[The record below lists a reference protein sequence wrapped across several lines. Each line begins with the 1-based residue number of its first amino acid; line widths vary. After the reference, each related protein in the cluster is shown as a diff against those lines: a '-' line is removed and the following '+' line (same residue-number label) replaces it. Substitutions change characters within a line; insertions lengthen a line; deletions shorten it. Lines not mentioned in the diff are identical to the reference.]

1 LIIVETCHGASLH
14 SINTIQTIM
23 KKLTPFLIILLFLFS
38 CGGGN
43 ENSESKKEAKKAKPE
58 PVYLYGICIDSLDV
72 KEDYVKK
79 NEFLANIL
87 LREGVNYKT
96 IDQIDRNYRKVF
108 DVRKIKVGNKYT
120 FLMTRDSI
128 PTAKYWIYEID
139 RTNYAVFQ
147 LADSLAA
154 WRGEK
159 EVITE
164 IEHVGVEIK
173 SSLWNAMA
181 EVGCDASLILELSD
195 IYAWTIDFFGIQEG
209 DSCKV
214 IFEKK
219 YIAGDTVPYGIGNVL
234 ASYFKNKGEGK
245 YAFSFEQNGRKE
257 YFDEK
262 GDNLRKAF
270 LKAPLNYRR
279 ISSTFSNGRMH
290 PVYHVVRPHHGVDYA
305 APIGTPVQAIGDGTV
320 IAKGWDN
327 KGGGNY
333 VKIKHNSTYTTT
345 YMHLK
350 GFAKGISQGCK
361 VKQGQTIGYVG
372 STGASTG
379 PHLDFRLQKN
389 GTYIDPLKFKSPSA
403 EPVKQEN
410 MERYKAGVDS
420 LIKVLKEH

>member
-1 LIIVETCHGASLH
+1 
-14 SINTIQTIM
+14 M
-23 KKLTPFLIILLFLFS
+23 KKITPFLILLLFLVS

-43 ENSESKKEAKKAKPE
+43 DDNSTRKSSKKCAE
-58 PVYLYGICIDSLDV
+58 PKYLYGICIDSLDV
-72 KEDYVKK
+72 KEDCVKK

-87 LREGVNYKT
+87 QREGVSYNTVNY
-96 IDQIDRNYRKVF
+96 IDRNCRDVF
-108 DVRKIKVGNKYT
+108 DVRKIKVGNKYV
-120 FLMTRDSI
+120 FLETRDSV

-147 LADSLAA
+147 LTDSLSA

-164 IEHVGVEIK
+164 IEHVGVKIK

-181 EVGCDASLILELSD
+181 EAGCDYSLILELSD
-195 IYAWTIDFFGIQEG
+195 IYAWTIDFFGIQPG
-209 DSCKV
+209 DSCKA
-214 IFEKK
+214 IYEKK
-219 YIAGDTVPYGIGNVL
+219 YIAGDTVSFGIGNIY
-234 ASYFKNKGEGK
+234 AAYFKNNGEGK
-245 YAFSFEQNGRKE
+245 YAFCFEQDGRKE
-257 YFDEK
+257 YFDEN

-305 APIGTPVQAIGDGTV
+305 APVGTPVQSIGDGTV
-320 IAKGWDN
+320 IAKGWDT

-403 EPVKQEN
+403 EPVKKEN
-410 MERYKAGVDS
+410 MERFKANVDS
-420 LIKVLKEH
+420 LMVVLREH

>member
-1 LIIVETCHGASLH
+1 
-14 SINTIQTIM
+14 M
-23 KKLTPFLIILLFLFS
+23 KKFTPFLVFFLLLIS
-38 CGGGN
+38 CGSN
-43 ENSESKKEAKKAKPE
+43 PQKTKDADVVQE
-58 PVYLYGICIDSLDV
+58 PTFLYGICIDSLDV
-72 KEDYVKK
+72 VEGTVRK

-87 LREGVNYKT
+87 SREGVNYAV
-96 IDQIDRNYRKVF
+96 IDNIGRNRKSVF
-108 DVRKIKVGNKYT
+108 DVRKIKVGNKYV
-120 FLMTRDSI
+120 FLKTRDSI

-139 RTNYAVFQ
+139 RTNYVVFQ
-147 LADSLAA
+147 LTDSLAA

-159 EVITE
+159 EVITK

-181 EVGCDASLILELSD
+181 EAGCSPDLILELSD
-195 IYAWTIDFFGIQEG
+195 IYAWTIDFFGIQPG

-214 IFEKK
+214 IFEEK
-219 YIAGDTVPYGIGNVL
+219 YIAGDTVPFGIGNVL

-245 YAFSFEQNGRKE
+245 YAFSFEQDGRKE
-257 YFDEK
+257 YFDEN
-262 GDNLRKAF
+262 GDNMRKAF

-279 ISSTFSNGRMH
+279 ISSKFSNGRMH
-290 PVYHVVRPHHGVDYA
+290 PVYHVIRPHHGVDYA
-305 APIGTPVQAIGDGTV
+305 APVGTPVQSIGDGTV
-320 IAKGWDN
+320 IAKGWDK

-333 VKIKHNSTYTTT
+333 LKIKHNSTYTTT

-389 GTYIDPLKFKSPSA
+389 GTYVDPLKFKSPSA
-403 EPVKQEN
+403 EPVKSEN
-410 MERYKAGVDS
+410 MTRYKVGVDS
-420 LIKVLKEH
+420 LIRVLKEH

>member
-1 LIIVETCHGASLH
+1 MI
-14 SINTIQTIM
+14 IM
-23 KKLTPFLIILLFLFS
+23 KKNFKLHTSNFTLILILLFLVS
-38 CGGGN
+38 CGSDNGN
-43 ENSESKKEAKKAKPE
+43 SVKEEAVVHKPTF
-58 PVYLYGICIDSLDV
+58 LYGICIDSLDV
-72 KEDYVKK
+72 VEGSVKK

-87 LREGVNYKT
+87 SREGVNYGV
-96 IDQIDRNYRKVF
+96 IDNIGRNKKSVF
-108 DVRKIKVGNKYT
+108 DIRKIKVGNKYV
-120 FLMTRDSI
+120 FLKTRDSI

-147 LADSLAA
+147 LTDSLAA

-159 EVITE
+159 EVVTK

-181 EVGCDASLILELSD
+181 EEGCDASLILELSD
-195 IYAWTIDFFGIQEG
+195 IYAWTIDFFGIQPG

-214 IFEKK
+214 IFEEK
-219 YIAGDTVPYGIGNVL
+219 YLAGDTVPFGIGNVL

-245 YAFSFEQNGRKE
+245 YAFSFEQDGRKE
-257 YFDEK
+257 YFDEN
-262 GDNLRKAF
+262 GDNMRKAF

-279 ISSTFSNGRMH
+279 ISSKFSNGRMH

-305 APIGTPVQAIGDGTV
+305 APVGTPVQAIGDGTV
-320 IAKGWDN
+320 IAKGWDK

-333 VKIKHNSTYTTT
+333 LKIKHNSTYTTT

-361 VKQGQTIGYVG
+361 VKQGQTIGFVG

-403 EPVKQEN
+403 EPVKKEN
-410 MERYKAGVDS
+410 MERYQAGVDS
-420 LIKVLKEH
+420 LMKILKEH

>member
-1 LIIVETCHGASLH
+1 
-14 SINTIQTIM
+14 M
-23 KKLTPFLIILLFLFS
+23 KNLSPFLIVLLFLFS

-43 ENSESKKEAKKAKPE
+43 KDTDSKKEPPKPAE
-58 PVYLYGICIDSLDV
+58 PQYLYGICIDSLDV
-72 KEDYVKK
+72 KEGQVQK

-87 LREGVNYKT
+87 SREGVSYNT
-96 IDQIDRNYRKVF
+96 VDFIGRNQKDIF
-108 DVRKIKVGNKYT
+108 DVRKIRVGNKYT
-120 FLMTRDSI
+120 FLLSRDSI
-128 PTAKYWIYEID
+128 PQAKYWIYEID

-147 LADSLAA
+147 LTDSLAA

-159 EVITE
+159 EVISE
-164 IEHVGVEIK
+164 VEHVGVEIK

-181 EVGCDASLILELSD
+181 EAGCSVDLILELSD
-195 IYAWTIDFFGIQEG
+195 IYAWTIDFFGIQAG

-214 IFEKK
+214 IFEKRF
-219 YIAGDTVPYGIGNVL
+219 IVGDTVPYGIGDVY
-234 ASYFKNKGEGK
+234 AAYFKNNGYGK
-245 YAFSFEQNGRKE
+245 YAFRFEQDGKKE

-279 ISSTFSNGRMH
+279 ISSTFSEARMH
-290 PVYHVVRPHHGVDYA
+290 PVHHIVRPHHGVDYA
-305 APIGTPVQAIGDGTV
+305 APSGTPVQSIGDGTV
-320 IAKGWDN
+320 IAKGWDT

-333 VKIKHNSTYTTT
+333 LKIKHNSTYTTT

-350 GFAKGISQGCK
+350 GFAKGITQGCK

-372 STGASTG
+372 MTGTATG

-403 EPVKQEN
+403 EPVRKEN
-410 MERYKAGVDS
+410 MEAFKLGVDS
-420 LIKVLKEH
+420 LMVVLKEH

>member
-1 LIIVETCHGASLH
+1 
-14 SINTIQTIM
+14 M
-23 KKLTPFLIILLFLFS
+23 KKFTPFLILLLFLVS

-43 ENSESKKEAKKAKPE
+43 DNSGKKEAQKQPE
-58 PVYLYGICIDSLDV
+58 PKYLYGICIDSLDV
-72 KEDYVKK
+72 VEGNVKK

-87 LREGVNYKT
+87 SREGVSQQT
-96 IDQIDRNYRKVF
+96 IHNIDRNKRKVF
-108 DVRKIKVGNKYT
+108 DVRKIKVGNKYA
-120 FLMTRDSI
+120 FLKTRDSI

-139 RTNYAVFQ
+139 RTHYAVFQ
-147 LADSLAA
+147 LTDSLAA

-159 EVITE
+159 EVITK

-181 EVGCDASLILELSD
+181 EEGCDYSLILELSD
-195 IYAWTIDFFGIQEG
+195 IYAWTIDFFGIQPG

-214 IFEKK
+214 IFEEK
-219 YIAGDTVPYGIGNVL
+219 YLAGDTVPFGIGNVL
-234 ASYFKNKGEGK
+234 ASYFKNKGDGK
-245 YAFSFEQNGRKE
+245 YAFSFEQDGRKE
-257 YFDEK
+257 YFDEN
-262 GDNLRKAF
+262 GDNMRKAF

-279 ISSTFSNGRMH
+279 ISSKFSNGRMH

-305 APIGTPVQAIGDGTV
+305 APVGTPVQSIGDGTV
-320 IAKGWDN
+320 IAKGWDK

-350 GFAKGISQGCK
+350 GFAKGISQGSK

-403 EPVKQEN
+403 EPVKKEN
-410 MERYKAGVDS
+410 MERYKVGVDS
-420 LIKVLKEH
+420 LMRVLKSH

>member
-1 LIIVETCHGASLH
+1 
-14 SINTIQTIM
+14 M
-23 KKLTPFLIILLFLFS
+23 KYLTPFLILLLFLVS

-43 ENSESKKEAKKAKPE
+43 ENSGSNKEVRKAKPE
-58 PVYLYGICIDSLDV
+58 PVYLYGICIDSLDILEGKV
-72 KEDYVKK
+72 QK

-87 LREGVNYKT
+87 QKEGVSYNTVNY
-96 IDQIDRNYRKVF
+96 IDRNCRKVF
-108 DVRKIKVGNKYT
+108 DVRKIKVGNKYA

-128 PTAKYWIYEID
+128 PQAKYWIYEID
-139 RTNYAVFQ
+139 RTSYAVFQ
-147 LADSLAA
+147 LTDSIAA

-159 EVITE
+159 EVITKVD
-164 IEHVGVEIK
+164 HVGVEIK
-173 SSLWNAMA
+173 SSLWNAMSEA
-181 EVGCDASLILELSD
+181 GCSADLILELSD
-195 IYAWTIDFFGIQEG
+195 IYAWTIDFFGIQPG

-214 IFEKK
+214 IFEEK
-219 YIAGDTVPYGIGNVL
+219 YIAGDTVPFGIGNVM

-257 YFDEK
+257 YFDEN

-305 APIGTPVQAIGDGTV
+305 APIGTPVQSIGDGTV
-320 IAKGWDN
+320 IAKGWDK

-403 EPVKQEN
+403 EPVAKEN
-410 MERYKAGVDS
+410 MEAFRHSVDT
-420 LIKVLKEH
+420 LIRVLRSH

>member
-1 LIIVETCHGASLH
+1 
-14 SINTIQTIM
+14 M
-23 KKLTPFLIILLFLFS
+23 KKNYKLHTSNFTLLLVLLLFLVS

-43 ENSESKKEAKKAKPE
+43 DGCDKKEAKKKAE

-72 KEDYVKK
+72 VEGNVKK

-87 LREGVNYKT
+87 QREGVSYNTVNY
-96 IDQIDRNYRKVF
+96 IDRNKRGVF
-108 DVRKIKVGNKYT
+108 DVRKIKVGNKFV
-120 FLMTRDSI
+120 FLKTRDSI

-147 LADSLAA
+147 LTDSLAA

-181 EVGCDASLILELSD
+181 EAGCDASLILELSD
-195 IYAWTIDFFGIQEG
+195 IYAWTIDFFGIQPG

-257 YFDEK
+257 YFDEN

-305 APIGTPVQAIGDGTV
+305 APIGTPVQSIGDGTV

-389 GTYIDPLKFKSPSA
+389 GSYIDPLKFKSPSA
-403 EPVKQEN
+403 EPVKKEN
-410 MERYKAGVDS
+410 MEKYKIGVDS
-420 LIKVLKEH
+420 LMRVLKEH

>member
-1 LIIVETCHGASLH
+1 
-14 SINTIQTIM
+14 M
-23 KKLTPFLIILLFLFS
+23 KNLTPFLIVLLFLVS

-43 ENSESKKEAKKAKPE
+43 ENSESKKEVRKAKPE
-58 PVYLYGICIDSLDV
+58 PVYLYGICIDSLDILEGKV
-72 KEDYVKK
+72 QK

-87 LREGVNYKT
+87 QKEGVSYNTVNY
-96 IDQIDRNYRKVF
+96 IDRNCRKVF
-108 DVRKIKVGNKYT
+108 DVRKIKVGNKYV
-120 FLMTRDSI
+120 FLKTRDSI

-139 RTNYAVFQ
+139 RTSYAVFR
-147 LADSLAA
+147 LTDSIAA

-159 EVITE
+159 EVITKV
-164 IEHVGVEIK
+164 EHVGVEIK

-181 EVGCDASLILELSD
+181 EAGCDYSLILELSD
-195 IYAWTIDFFGIQEG
+195 IYAWTIDFFGIQPG

-214 IFEKK
+214 IFEEK
-219 YIAGDTVPYGIGNVL
+219 YIAGDTVPFGIGNVM

-245 YAFSFEQNGRKE
+245 YAFSFEQGGKKE
-257 YFDEK
+257 YFDEN

-279 ISSTFSNGRMH
+279 ISSTFSEARLH
-290 PVYHVVRPHHGVDYA
+290 PVHKIVRPHHGVDYA
-305 APIGTPVQAIGDGTV
+305 APSGTPVQSIGDGTV
-320 IAKGWDN
+320 IDKGWDK

-333 VKIKHNSTYTTT
+333 LKIKHNSTYTTT

-350 GFAKGISQGCK
+350 GFAKGISKGSK

-372 STGASTG
+372 MTGTATG

-403 EPVKQEN
+403 EPVKKEN
-410 MERYKAGVDS
+410 MEAFRHSVDT
-420 LIKVLKEH
+420 LIRVLKRH

>member
-1 LIIVETCHGASLH
+1 
-14 SINTIQTIM
+14 M
-23 KKLTPFLIILLFLFS
+23 KKITPFLILLLLLIS
-38 CGGGN
+38 CGSN
-43 ENSESKKEAKKAKPE
+43 PQKTNDAEAVKEPTF
-58 PVYLYGICIDSLDV
+58 LYGICIDSLNV
-72 KEDYVKK
+72 VEGQVQK

-87 LREGVNYKT
+87 QKEGVNYNT
-96 IDQIDRNYRKVF
+96 VNYIDRNCRKVF
-108 DVRKIKVGNKYT
+108 DVRKIKVGNKYV
-120 FLMTRDSI
+120 FLTTRDSI

-147 LADSLAA
+147 LTDSIAA

-159 EVITE
+159 EVITTV
-164 IEHVGVEIK
+164 EHVGVEIK

-181 EVGCDASLILELSD
+181 EAGCDASLILELSD
-195 IYAWTIDFFGIQEG
+195 IYAWTIDFFGIQPG
-209 DSCKV
+209 DSCKA

-219 YIAGDTVPYGIGNVL
+219 YIVGDTVPYGIGNVI

-257 YFDEK
+257 YFDEN

-305 APIGTPVQAIGDGTV
+305 APAGTPVQSIGDGTV
-320 IAKGWDN
+320 IAKGWDK

-350 GFAKGISQGCK
+350 GFAKGIAQGVK

-403 EPVKQEN
+403 EPVKKEN
-410 MERYKAGVDS
+410 MKRYKVGVDS
-420 LIKVLKEH
+420 LMMVLKEH

>member
-1 LIIVETCHGASLH
+1 
-14 SINTIQTIM
+14 M
-23 KKLTPFLIILLFLFS
+23 KRITPFLILLLFLIS
-38 CGGGN
+38 CGDSN
-43 ENSESKKEAKKAKPE
+43 NNNSKEETKKQAE
-58 PVYLYGICIDSLDV
+58 PQYLYGICIDSLNV
-72 KEDYVKK
+72 VEGKVQK

-87 LREGVNYKT
+87 QKEGVSYNTVNY
-96 IDQIDRNYRKVF
+96 IDRNCRKVF
-108 DVRKIKVGNKYT
+108 DVRKIKVGNKYV
-120 FLMTRDSI
+120 FLTTRDSI

-147 LADSLAA
+147 LTDSIAA
-154 WRGEK
+154 WKGEK
-159 EVITE
+159 EVITKV
-164 IEHVGVEIK
+164 EHVGVEIK

-181 EVGCDASLILELSD
+181 EAGCDYSLILELSD
-195 IYAWTIDFFGIQEG
+195 IYAWTIDFFGIQQG

-214 IFEKK
+214 IFEEK
-219 YIAGDTVPYGIGNVL
+219 YIAGDTVPFGIGNVL

-257 YFDEK
+257 YFDEN

-279 ISSTFSNGRMH
+279 ISSTFSEARLH
-290 PVYHVVRPHHGVDYA
+290 PVHKIVRPHHGVDYA
-305 APIGTPVQAIGDGTV
+305 APSGTPVQSIGDGTV
-320 IAKGWDN
+320 IDKGWDK

-333 VKIKHNSTYTTT
+333 LKIKHNSTYTTT

-350 GFAKGISQGCK
+350 GFAKGISKGCK

-372 STGASTG
+372 MTGTATG

-403 EPVKQEN
+403 EPVKKEN
-410 MERYKAGVDS
+410 MEQFKAGVDS
-420 LIKVLKEH
+420 LMVVLKEH

>member
-1 LIIVETCHGASLH
+1 
-14 SINTIQTIM
+14 M
-23 KKLTPFLIILLFLFS
+23 KRFTPFLILLLFLVS
-38 CGGGN
+38 CGG
-43 ENSESKKEAKKAKPE
+43 ENDNSGKETSKKCAE
-58 PVYLYGICIDSLDV
+58 PQYLYGICIDSLNV
-72 KEDYVKK
+72 VEGQVQK

-87 LREGVNYKT
+87 QREGVSYNTVNY
-96 IDQIDRNYRKVF
+96 IDRNCRKVF
-108 DVRKIKVGNKYT
+108 DVRKIKVGNKYV
-120 FLMTRDSI
+120 FLTTRDSI

-147 LADSLAA
+147 LTDSIAA
-154 WRGEK
+154 WKGEK
-159 EVITE
+159 EVITKV
-164 IEHVGVEIK
+164 EHVGVEIK

-181 EVGCDASLILELSD
+181 EAGCDYSLILELSD
-195 IYAWTIDFFGIQEG
+195 IYAWTIDFFGIQQG

-214 IFEKK
+214 IFEER
-219 YIAGDTVPYGIGNVL
+219 YIAGDTVPFGIGNVI

-257 YFDEK
+257 YFDEN

-279 ISSTFSNGRMH
+279 ISSTFSEARLH
-290 PVYHVVRPHHGVDYA
+290 PVHKIVRPHHGVDYA
-305 APIGTPVQAIGDGTV
+305 APSGTPVQSIGDGTV
-320 IAKGWDN
+320 IDKGWDK

-333 VKIKHNSTYTTT
+333 LKIKHNSTYTTT

-350 GFAKGISQGCK
+350 GFAKGISKGCK

-372 STGASTG
+372 MTGTATG

-403 EPVKQEN
+403 EPVKKEN
-410 MERYKAGVDS
+410 MEQFKAGVDS
-420 LIKVLKEH
+420 LMLILKEH

>member
-1 LIIVETCHGASLH
+1 
-14 SINTIQTIM
+14 M
-23 KKLTPFLIILLFLFS
+23 KKNFKLHTSNFTLILILLFLVS
-38 CGGGN
+38 CGSDNGN
-43 ENSESKKEAKKAKPE
+43 SVKEEAVVHKPTF
-58 PVYLYGICIDSLDV
+58 LYGICIDSLDV
-72 KEDYVKK
+72 AEGSVKK

-87 LREGVNYKT
+87 SREGVSYGV
-96 IDQIDRNYRKVF
+96 IDNIGRNKKSIF
-108 DVRKIKVGNKYT
+108 DVRKIKVGNKYV
-120 FLMTRDSI
+120 FLKTRDSI

-147 LADSLAA
+147 LTDSLAA

-159 EVITE
+159 EVVTK

-181 EVGCDASLILELSD
+181 EEGCDASLILELSD
-195 IYAWTIDFFGIQEG
+195 IYAWTIDFFGIQPG

-214 IFEKK
+214 IFEEK
-219 YIAGDTVPYGIGNVL
+219 YLAGDTVPFGIGNVL

-245 YAFSFEQNGRKE
+245 YAFSFEQDGRKE
-257 YFDEK
+257 YFDEN
-262 GDNLRKAF
+262 GDNMRKAF

-279 ISSTFSNGRMH
+279 ISSKFSNGRMH

-305 APIGTPVQAIGDGTV
+305 APVGTPVQAIGDGTV
-320 IAKGWDN
+320 IAKGWDK

-333 VKIKHNSTYTTT
+333 LKIKHNSTYTTT

-361 VKQGQTIGYVG
+361 VKQGQTIGFVG

-403 EPVKQEN
+403 EPVKKEN
-410 MERYKAGVDS
+410 MERYQAGVDS
-420 LIKVLKEH
+420 LMKILKEH

>member
-1 LIIVETCHGASLH
+1 
-14 SINTIQTIM
+14 M
-23 KKLTPFLIILLFLFS
+23 KKITPFLILLLLLIS
-38 CGGGN
+38 CGSN
-43 ENSESKKEAKKAKPE
+43 PQKTIDAEAVKEPTF
-58 PVYLYGICIDSLDV
+58 LYGICIDSLNV
-72 KEDYVKK
+72 VEGQVQK

-87 LREGVNYKT
+87 QKEGVNYNT
-96 IDQIDRNYRKVF
+96 VNYIDRNCRKVF
-108 DVRKIKVGNKYT
+108 DVRKIKVGNKYV
-120 FLMTRDSI
+120 FLTTRDSI

-147 LADSLAA
+147 LTDSIAA

-159 EVITE
+159 EVITTV
-164 IEHVGVEIK
+164 EHVGVEIK

-181 EVGCDASLILELSD
+181 EAGCDASLILELSD
-195 IYAWTIDFFGIQEG
+195 IYAWTIDFFGIQPG
-209 DSCKV
+209 DSCKA

-219 YIAGDTVPYGIGNVL
+219 YIVGDTVPYGIGNVI

-257 YFDEK
+257 YFDEN

-305 APIGTPVQAIGDGTV
+305 APAGTPVQSIGDGTV
-320 IAKGWDN
+320 IAKGWDK

-350 GFAKGISQGCK
+350 GFAKGIAQGVK

-403 EPVKQEN
+403 EPVKKEN

-420 LIKVLKEH
+420 LMRVLKEH

>member
-1 LIIVETCHGASLH
+1 MPHPYIVKM
-14 SINTIQTIM
+14 IIM
-23 KKLTPFLIILLFLFS
+23 KKNFKIHTSNFTLFLVLLLFLVS

-43 ENSESKKEAKKAKPE
+43 DGCDKKEAKKKAE

-72 KEDYVKK
+72 VEDCVKK
-79 NEFLANIL
+79 NETLSKIL
-87 LREGVNYKT
+87 SDKGVSNKT
-96 IDQIDRNYRKVF
+96 IDYIDRNHRKVF

-120 FLMTRDSI
+120 FLMSRDSV
-128 PTAKYWIYEID
+128 PQAKYWIYEID
-139 RTNYAVFQ
+139 RINYAVFQ
-147 LADSLAA
+147 LTDSLSA
-154 WRGEK
+154 WKCEN
-159 EVITE
+159 EVIVE
-164 IEHVGVEIK
+164 VEHVGVEIK
-173 SSLWNAMA
+173 SSLWNAMTDA
-181 EVGCDASLILELSD
+181 NCDPNLILELSD

-214 IFEKK
+214 VFEKK
-219 YIAGDTVPYGIGNVL
+219 YIAGDTVPYGIGNIY
-234 ASYFKNKGEGK
+234 AAYFKNNGEGR
-245 YAFSFEQNGRKE
+245 YAFCFEQDGRKE
-257 YFDEK
+257 YFDEN

-305 APIGTPVQAIGDGTV
+305 APTGTPVQTIGDGTV
-320 IAKGWDN
+320 IAKGWDT

-345 YMHLK
+345 YMHLSK
-350 GFAKGISQGCK
+350 FGKGIAQGVK
-361 VKQGQTIGYVG
+361 VKQGQVIGYVG

-403 EPVKQEN
+403 EPVKKEN
-410 MERYKAGVDS
+410 MERFKANVDS
-420 LIKVLKEH
+420 LMVVLKEH

>member
-1 LIIVETCHGASLH
+1 
-14 SINTIQTIM
+14 M
-23 KKLTPFLIILLFLFS
+23 KKNYKLHTTNFTLLLVLLLFLVS

-43 ENSESKKEAKKAKPE
+43 DNVSKEE
-58 PVYLYGICIDSLDV
+58 PQEPAEPKYLYGICIDSLDV
-72 KEDYVKK
+72 KEGKVKK

-87 LREGVNYKT
+87 QREGVSYNT
-96 IDQIDRNYRKVF
+96 INQIDKKHRKVF

-128 PTAKYWIYEID
+128 PTVKYWIYEID

-181 EVGCDASLILELSD
+181 DAGCSPDLILELSD

-219 YIAGDTVPYGIGNVL
+219 YIVGDSIPYGIGDVL

-245 YAFSFEQNGRKE
+245 YAFCFEQNGRKE
-257 YFDEK
+257 YFDEN
-262 GDNLRKAF
+262 GENLRKAF

-305 APIGTPVQAIGDGTV
+305 APIGTPVQSIGDGTV
-320 IAKGWDN
+320 IAKGWDT

-345 YMHLK
+345 YMHLSK
-350 GFAKGISQGCK
+350 FGKGISQGCK

-403 EPVKQEN
+403 DPVKKEN
-410 MERYKAGVDS
+410 MEQYRILVES
-420 LIKVLKEH
+420 LMTVLKSH

>member
-1 LIIVETCHGASLH
+1 MIL
-14 SINTIQTIM
+14 
-23 KKLTPFLIILLFLFS
+23 LLFLFS
-38 CGGGN
+38 CKGGD
-43 ENSESKKEAKKAKPE
+43 ENTTTRKESRRKPE
-58 PVYLYGICIDSLDV
+58 PKYLYGICIDSLDV
-72 KEDYVKK
+72 VEGNVKK

-87 LREGVNYKT
+87 QKEGVSYNTINY
-96 IDQIDRNYRKVF
+96 IDRNQRKVF

-120 FLMTRDSI
+120 FLMSRDSV
-128 PTAKYWIYEID
+128 PQAKYWIYEID
-139 RTNYAVFQ
+139 RTNYAVFK
-147 LADSLAA
+147 LTDSLSA

-181 EVGCDASLILELSD
+181 EAGCDASLILELSD

-209 DSCKV
+209 DSCKAV
-214 IFEKK
+214 FEKK
-219 YIAGDTVPYGIGNVL
+219 YIAGDSVSFGIGNVL
-234 ASYFKNKGEGK
+234 AAYFKNNGEGK
-245 YAFSFEQNGRKE
+245 YAFSYEQNGRKE
-257 YFDEK
+257 YFDEN
-262 GDNLRKAF
+262 GDNMRKAF

-279 ISSTFSNGRMH
+279 ISSKFSNGRMH

-305 APIGTPVQAIGDGTV
+305 APTGTPVQSIGDGTV
-320 IAKGWDN
+320 IAKGWDK

-345 YMHLK
+345 YMHLSK
-350 GFAKGISQGCK
+350 FGKGISQGCK

-403 EPVKQEN
+403 EPVKKEN
-410 MERYKAGVDS
+410 REEYKKHIEN
-420 LIKVLKEH
+420 LMKILKEH

>member
-1 LIIVETCHGASLH
+1 
-14 SINTIQTIM
+14 M
-23 KKLTPFLIILLFLFS
+23 KKITPFLILLLFLVS

-43 ENSESKKEAKKAKPE
+43 DGSDTRAAKKKHE

-72 KEDYVKK
+72 VEGKVQK
-79 NEFLANIL
+79 NEFPANIL
-87 LREGVNYKT
+87 QREGVSYNTVNY
-96 IDQIDRNYRKVF
+96 IDRNHRDVF
-108 DVRKIKVGNKYT
+108 DIRKIKVGNRYV
-120 FLMTRDSI
+120 FLKTRDSI

-147 LADSLAA
+147 LTDSLKA

-195 IYAWTIDFFGIQEG
+195 IYAWTIDFFGIQPG

-219 YIAGDTVPYGIGNVL
+219 FIAGDTVPFGIGNVL
-234 ASYFKNKGEGK
+234 AAYFKSGGDSK
-245 YAFSFEQNGRKE
+245 YAFSYVQDGRKE
-257 YFDEK
+257 YFDEN
-262 GDNLRKAF
+262 GDNMRKAF

-279 ISSTFSNGRMH
+279 ISSKFSNGRMH

-305 APIGTPVQAIGDGTV
+305 APVGTPVQSIGDGTV

-403 EPVKQEN
+403 EPVKKEN
-410 MERYKAGVDS
+410 MEQYKVGVDS
-420 LIKVLKEH
+420 LMVVLKSH